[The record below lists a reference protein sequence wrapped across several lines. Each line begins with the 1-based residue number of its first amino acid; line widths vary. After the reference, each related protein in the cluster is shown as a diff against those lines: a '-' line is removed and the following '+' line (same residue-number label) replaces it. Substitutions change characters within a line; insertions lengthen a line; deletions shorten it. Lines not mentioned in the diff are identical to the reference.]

1 MNPDGYRYSY
11 TEDRLWRKNRATNND
26 TNCKGVDLNRN
37 HDYNWSKKK
46 GTDENPCSDVY
57 PGAFVEDQLETIA
70 KRDFMSDKWN
80 NTILY
85 LSIHSALDAI
95 FVPPGDLDDEL
106 VNNDDHYVFANRMKR
121 AIGKS
126 SVNSGFYKGF
136 EVEASIVNA
145 SSLGETTGTAD
156 DWALANNSTFAF
168 TIELPPENAFP
179 GQKSIFI
186 VPPPLLLPIL
196 SKYIKVSCQRFLFIV
211 ISISRQLKQRGKL

>member
-11 TEDRLWRKNRATNND
+11 SENTEDRRLWRKNRAANNG
-26 TNCKGVDLNRN
+26 TNCEGVDLNRN
-37 HDYNWSKKK
+37 HDYNWAKKK

-57 PGAFVEDQLETIA
+57 AGAFVEDQLETIA

-95 FVPPGDLDDEL
+95 FVPPGDLDEEL
-106 VNNDDHYVFANRMKR
+106 ENNNDHYVFADRMRR

-126 SVNSGFYKGF
+126 RVKNGFYKGF
-136 EVEASIVNA
+136 EVEAIIVNA

-156 DWALANNSTFAF
+156 DWALVNNATFAF
-168 TIELPPENAFP
+168 TVELPPEKTLP
-179 GQKSIFI
+179 GQNSIFK

-196 SKYIKVSCQRFLFIV
+196 SKYIKVGYRQIFFSLIVFI
-211 ISISRQLKQRGKL
+211 RQ